1 MRTGELVKIV
11 NIVGA
16 RPNLM
21 KIAPL
26 MEVMRRTPGVDP
38 ILVHTGQHY
47 DERMSE
53 LFFREL
59 EIPAPDH
66 YLGVGSG
73 THAQQTAQVM
83 VRLEPLFKE
92 LRPDLVL
99 VVGDVNST
107 LAAALVA
114 SKLGILLAHVEAGLR
129 SFDRSMPEE
138 VNRIVTDALSDLLF
152 TTERGAME
160 NLRREGIAEEK
171 VHFVGNVMID
181 TLLRHRERA
190 EALDVPGS
198 FGVPPGAYAVV
209 TLHRPSN
216 VDTPEALAGMVDVVA
231 GVAERLPVVFPVHP
245 RTRSRLAEAGLL
257 ARLEAEPAV
266 RLTEPLGYL
275 EFLGLLAGAR
285 IVLTDSGGVQE
296 ETTILGVPCLTL
308 RENTERPVTITHGT
322 NRLVG
327 TDPARILAAVDETL
341 AAPRPE
347 GRRPELWD
355 GRAAERIVDTLV
367 SRGDVPAN
375 AAVAGRQTESSE
387 GLA

>member
-1 MRTGELVKIV
+1 MKVV

-26 MEVMRRTPGVDP
+26 MDVMVRTPGIEP

-47 DERMSE
+47 DERMSD

-59 EIPAPDH
+59 GIPAPDH

-83 VRLEPLFKE
+83 VRLEPLFEE

-107 LAAALVA
+107 VAAALVA
-114 SKLGILLAHVEAGLR
+114 SKLGIRLAHVEAGLR

-138 VNRIVTDALSDLLF
+138 VNRVVTDALSDLLF
-152 TTERGAME
+152 TTERSAEE

-171 VHFVGNVMID
+171 IHFVGNVMID

-190 EALDVPGS
+190 EAL
-198 FGVPPGAYAVV
+198 GVPARFGLAPGEYAVV

-216 VDTPEALAGMVDVVA
+216 VDAPDALARMVDVMVA
-231 GVAERLPVVFPVHP
+231 VQERLPVVFPVHP

-257 ARLEAEPAV
+257 TRLEALPEV

-275 EFLGLLAGAR
+275 EFLGLMAGAR
-285 IVLTDSGGVQE
+285 LVLTDSGGVQE
-296 ETTILGVPCLTL
+296 ETTILGVPCLTV

-327 TDPARILAAVDETL
+327 TEPARIIAAVDETL
-341 AAPRPE
+341 AAPRPD

-355 GRAAERIVDTLV
+355 GRAAERIVGVLASLWGIPMAPGASWPEPRGPEAA
-367 SRGDVPAN
+367 SR
-375 AAVAGRQTESSE
+375 
-387 GLA
+387 

>member
-1 MRTGELVKIV
+1 MKVV

-26 MEVMRRTPGVDP
+26 MDVMVRTPGIEP

-47 DERMSE
+47 DERMSD

-59 EIPAPDH
+59 GIPAPDH

-83 VRLEPLFKE
+83 VRLEPLFEE

-107 LAAALVA
+107 VAAALVA
-114 SKLGILLAHVEAGLR
+114 SKLGIRLAHVEAGLR

-138 VNRIVTDALSDLLF
+138 VNRVVTDALSDLLF
-152 TTERGAME
+152 TTERSAEE

-171 VHFVGNVMID
+171 IHFVGNVMID

-190 EALDVPGS
+190 EAL
-198 FGVPPGAYAVV
+198 GVPVRFGLAPGEYAVV

-216 VDTPEALAGMVDVVA
+216 VDAPDALARMVDVMVA
-231 GVAERLPVVFPVHP
+231 VQERLPVVFPVHP

-257 ARLEAEPAV
+257 TRLEALPDV

-275 EFLGLLAGAR
+275 EFLGLMAGAR
-285 IVLTDSGGVQE
+285 LVLTDSGGVQE
-296 ETTILGVPCLTL
+296 ETTILGVPCLTV

-327 TDPARILAAVDETL
+327 TEPARIIAAVDETL
-341 AAPRPE
+341 AAPRPD

-355 GRAAERIVDTLV
+355 GRAAERIVGVLASLWGIPMAPGASWPEPRV
-367 SRGDVPAN
+367 PEAASR
-375 AAVAGRQTESSE
+375 
-387 GLA
+387 

>member
-1 MRTGELVKIV
+1 
-11 NIVGA
+11 
-16 RPNLM
+16 M

-26 MEVMRRTPGVDP
+26 MDVMVRTPGIEP

-47 DERMSE
+47 DERMSD

-59 EIPAPDH
+59 GIPAPDH

-73 THAQQTAQVM
+73 THARQTAQVM
-83 VRLEPLFKE
+83 MRLEPLLEE

-114 SKLGILLAHVEAGLR
+114 SKLGIRLAHVEAGLR

-138 VNRIVTDALSDLLF
+138 VNRVVTDALSDLLF
-152 TTERGAME
+152 TTERSAEE

-171 VHFVGNVMID
+171 IHFVGNVMID
-181 TLLRHRERA
+181 TLLRHRDRA
-190 EALDVPGS
+190 EAL
-198 FGVPPGAYAVV
+198 GVPARFGLPPGEYAVV

-216 VDTPEALAGMVDVVA
+216 VDAPDALGRMVDVV
-231 GVAERLPVVFPVHP
+231 VAVQERLPVVFPVHP
-245 RTRSRLAEAGLL
+245 RTRGRLAEAGLL
-257 ARLEAEPAV
+257 TRLEALPEV

-275 EFLGLLAGAR
+275 EFLGLMAGAR
-285 IVLTDSGGVQE
+285 LVLTDSGGVQE
-296 ETTILGVPCLTL
+296 ETTILGVPCLTV

-327 TDPARILAAVDETL
+327 TEPARIIAAVDETL
-341 AAPRPE
+341 AAPRPD

-355 GRAAERIVDTLV
+355 GRAAERIVGVLASLWGITTAPGAAWPETRV
-367 SRGDVPAN
+367 TEAASR
-375 AAVAGRQTESSE
+375 
-387 GLA
+387 

>member
-1 MRTGELVKIV
+1 MKVV

-26 MEVMRRTPGVDP
+26 MDVMVRTPGIEP

-47 DERMSE
+47 DERMSD

-59 EIPAPDH
+59 GIPAPDH

-83 VRLEPLFKE
+83 VRLEPLFEE

-107 LAAALVA
+107 VAAALVA
-114 SKLGILLAHVEAGLR
+114 SKLGIRLAHVEAGLR

-138 VNRIVTDALSDLLF
+138 VNRVVTDALSDLLF
-152 TTERGAME
+152 TTERSAEE

-171 VHFVGNVMID
+171 IHFVGNVMID

-190 EALDVPGS
+190 EAL
-198 FGVPPGAYAVV
+198 GVPARFGLAPGEYAVV

-216 VDTPEALAGMVDVVA
+216 VDAPDALARMVDVMVA
-231 GVAERLPVVFPVHP
+231 VQERLPVVFPVHP

-257 ARLEAEPAV
+257 TRLEALPDV

-275 EFLGLLAGAR
+275 EFLGLMAGAR
-285 IVLTDSGGVQE
+285 LVLTDSGGVQE
-296 ETTILGVPCLTL
+296 ETTILGVPCLTV

-327 TDPARILAAVDETL
+327 TEPARIIAAVDETL
-341 AAPRPE
+341 AAPRPD

-355 GRAAERIVDTLV
+355 GRAAERIVGVLASLWGIPMAPGASWPEPRGPEAA
-367 SRGDVPAN
+367 SR
-375 AAVAGRQTESSE
+375 
-387 GLA
+387 